1 MSADLKVG
9 DRFLDRF
16 RVEHLAAEGGMAS
29 IYAATDEQTGHRVA
43 LKVLYPYYSDNAIIR
58 TRFFEEG
65 RIQQQLRHPNIIRVF
80 AMQDIPTL
88 AILMEFVE
96 GPTLDD
102 FLASHGPLNTEEVI
116 DVIIPV
122 MSAVG
127 FAHSQGVIHR
137 DLKPSNILLPNADLK
152 HPKVL
157 DFGVAKIKGGRH
169 DLTATGTT
177 VGTLHY
183 MSPEQIVGSKSI
195 DGRADIYSIG
205 VMMYKL
211 VTGEVPFNA
220 PTEFALMM
228 AQVEAAPLPPSK
240 LRANVHPQLERVIL
254 KAMEKK
260 AQDRFQT
267 IRDFTQ
273 ALLDLRLNAQSTV
286 GDTMSARISSE
297 LLNFAIGANEI
308 AVDRSAD
315 DNLGITD
322 RIEAVSAP
330 LDQATAEIEAT
341 LKIDRRP
348 MASATPRPLVESTTE
363 LSNSSIVRISGSSMM
378 LNDDSA
384 TASMTG
390 LRDRLAGEDATRLT
404 PPGELRNLISA
415 AEARDFSTE
424 KTMETREAPV
434 RTAMPNPQNSR
445 REGSGRVPAPLDL
458 LEVPTQQTP
467 LYPAPEQTRPSKPSA
482 LVKNRGSEPPPLE
495 SEEVDTVSVVRPV
508 NVETVRRAEGARSG
522 VVTMDPHADSRDL
535 TAPQLS
541 REQLRAFLPQELGG
555 DVPRQPS
562 GRHGAER
569 PNDARQ
575 DSGRQPVERQPSGR
589 QPAVDELRTSGQGSA
604 FHPQAGA
611 PAQPSGPKMVLGK
624 QYADTDENTREKPA
638 HLKGSIPPPQ
648 YSPQQRSG
656 YQPSPS
662 SMPGSMPAQMPHQP
676 APMPGTQD
684 DGRIQQRVARNVGP
698 TVPANEMPQ
707 LPASALP
714 SPPQQGMRPAQM
726 QPPLSAPAPGSAP
739 RPGQNPSPHQGLQA
753 PSAQPEQA
761 PEVNKTWLVLGLVA
775 LLVILLAAIAVVGGV
790 L

>member
-58 TRFFEEG
+58 TRFLEEG
-65 RIQQQLRHPNIIRVF
+65 RIQQLLRHPNIIRVF
-80 AMQDIPTL
+80 AIQDVPTL

-127 FAHSQGVIHR
+127 FAHGQGVIHR
-137 DLKPSNILLPNADLK
+137 DLKPSNILLPDADLRR
-152 HPKVL
+152 PKVL

-240 LRANVHPQLERVIL
+240 LRASVHPQLERVIL

-297 LLNFAIGANEI
+297 LLNFAIGADEI

-315 DNLGITD
+315 DIFGITD
-322 RIEAVSAP
+322 RLEPVSAP

-341 LKIDRRP
+341 LKIERRP
-348 MASATPRPLVESTTE
+348 MPPKTAQPLVERTTE
-363 LSNSSIVRISGSSMM
+363 LSNSSIVRISEQGLV
-378 LNDDSA
+378 LNDDQVD

-390 LRDRLAGEDATRLT
+390 LRDRLAGEDSTKLT
-404 PPGELRNLISA
+404 SPAELRDLISK
-415 AEARDFSTE
+415 AEARDFSAE
-424 KTMETREAPV
+424 KTVETREAPV
-434 RTAMPNPQNSR
+434 RTAMPPADVRS
-445 REGSGRVPAPLDL
+445 REGSDRQDSGMVPSPLDL
-458 LEVPTQQTP
+458 LDVPTQQTP
-467 LYPAPEQTRPSKPSA
+467 TYPANQTRPSKPSA
-482 LVKNRGSEPPPLE
+482 LVKNRGETSPPSG
-495 SEEVDTVSVVRPV
+495 SEEVDTVSVARPV
-508 NVETVRRAEGARSG
+508 QVEQAGRVEGARSG
-522 VVTMDPHADSRDL
+522 IVTMDPNADSMDL

-541 REQLRAFLPQELGG
+541 REQLRSFLPPELGG
-555 DVPRQPS
+555 SGVQRQP
-562 GRHGAER
+562 
-569 PNDARQ
+569 
-575 DSGRQPVERQPSGR
+575 SGRQPVERQPSGR
-589 QPAVDELRTSGQGSA
+589 QPIEGAGSGY
-604 FHPQAGA
+604 QAA

-648 YSPQQRSG
+648 FGGAGSPQRSG
-656 YQPSPS
+656 YQ
-662 SMPGSMPAQMPHQP
+662 A
-676 APMPGTQD
+676 APVEEP
-684 DGRIQQRVARNVGP
+684 RAPQRVVQNVGP
-698 TVPANEMPQ
+698 TVPAENMPR
-707 LPASALP
+707 LPKDVAM
-714 SPPQQGMRPAQM
+714 QGGGM
-726 QPPLSAPAPGSAP
+726 QPKL
-739 RPGQNPSPHQGLQA
+739 
-753 PSAQPEQA
+753 SAQPVASAAPVPQRSVPAVEPPA
-761 PEVNKTWLVLGLVA
+761 PEVNKTWLVLGLAA
-775 LLVILLAAIAVVGGV
+775 LLVILLAAIVVVSGV
-790 L
+790 I